1 MCGNGIPRD
10 MNGFFFCWVRG
21 GHMGEIVE
29 ILSFADVP
37 SLAIYQF
44 FGFGLDRGR
53 FSSADAFHVCRYPK

>member
-1 MCGNGIPRD
+1 
-10 MNGFFFCWVRG
+10 
-21 GHMGEIVE
+21 MGEIVE